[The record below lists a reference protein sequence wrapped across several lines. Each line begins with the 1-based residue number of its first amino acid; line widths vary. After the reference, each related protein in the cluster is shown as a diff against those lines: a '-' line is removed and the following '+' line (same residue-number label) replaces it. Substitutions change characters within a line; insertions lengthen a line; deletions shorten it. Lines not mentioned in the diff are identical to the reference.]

1 MDYIDKKG
9 GDENW
14 VVVVGNGY
22 IPSPPPLGIILLVP
36 VMRGHKTGCGLW
48 YDSHTTCRWNASA
61 SKVVNGWR

>member
-22 IPSPPPLGIILLVP
+22 IPPPPLGIILLVP